1 MAARTLRYNYFE
13 ALRHDISADAVCIAH
28 HCDDSV
34 ETVLL
39 NLVRGTGLRGLMG
52 IQPIKRLHYKTVTLC
67 SKAEIE
73 AYLSTKKTDFCY
85 RQH

>member
-39 NLVRGTGLRGLMG
+39 NLVRGTGL
-52 IQPIKRLHYKTVTLC
+52 
-67 SKAEIE
+67 
-73 AYLSTKKTDFCY
+73 
-85 RQH
+85 